1 MFLID
6 ILENLDTVRETLG
19 YVNPMTLKE
28 LCLSYTND
36 GTGLT
41 TESIIHQAA
50 PFVFSYDFPI
60 FDENHRLE
68 LEEKIIRRYYF
79 RRLCC
84 EDVDEWK
91 VRFDARLNEI
101 MPYYNKMYES
111 IGYLTDILEDVDYQ
125 RIIGEDTQKANSER
139 TKSTQE
145 SNGET
150 VSIGAE
156 NTSQDG
162 SRSGTSE
169 KKADGMS
176 SDSSTSVV
184 NGSANSV
191 NKYSDTPQ
199 GELTGVVNGNY
210 LTNAT
215 VQDDTTASTTK
226 GQNSRI
232 DGSTENVENSESS
245 EVSGHT
251 ERQSSG
257 NSKTNTVGSFDTDG
271 VEQGNR
277 NMTEHVKG
285 KMYGGSKSK
294 FVMEYRKAIINV
306 DSEIL
311 GRLADL
317 FLNVY

>member
-6 ILENLDTVRETLG
+6 VLENLDNIRETLG
-19 YVNPMTLKE
+19 YVSPITLKE
-28 LCLSYTND
+28 LCLSYTNN
-36 GTGLT
+36 GEGLT
-41 TESIIHQAA
+41 TQSIIHQAA
-50 PFVFSYDFPI
+50 PSVFSYDFPI
-60 FDENHRLE
+60 FDESHRLE
-68 LEEKIIRRYYF
+68 LEEKIIRRYYY
-79 RRLCC
+79 RQLCC

-91 VRFDARLNEI
+91 LRFYSRLNEI

-111 IGYLTDILEDVDYQ
+111 IGYLKDILEDVDYQ
-125 RIIGEDTQKANSER
+125 RTIGEDTQKANSER

-145 SNGET
+145 SVGQT
-150 VSIGAE
+150 VNIGAE
-156 NTSQDG
+156 NTSQG
-162 SRSGTSE
+162 GTRSGSSE
-169 KKADGMS
+169 KTANSKS
-176 SDSSTSVV
+176 SDSKTEKVE
-184 NGSANSV
+184 NSANSV

-199 GELTGVVNGNY
+199 GELTGVVAGNY

-215 VQDDTTASTTK
+215 VQDDAASSTTK
-226 GQNSRI
+226 GQSSRI
-232 DGSTENVENSESS
+232 DDNSENVENSEST
-245 EVSGHT
+245 EVNGHS

-257 NSKTNTVGSFDTDG
+257 NSKNNTVGSFDTDG

-294 FVMEYRKAIINV
+294 YVIEYRKAIINV
-306 DSEIL
+306 DAEIL